1 MLGFGGHALL
11 SLLLLKA
18 LVLLSWNGA
27 PTRAAEVVYDWVLKA
42 VLQNNLSPDCM
53 DIKNARR
60 GMFLVVDDNAGP
72 QFPGPL
78 VEANEGDTIRVS
90 IQVSSLNDGVISIM
104 LLCCTDLADSGDE
117 HAPHR
122 RRGDSLARHPPKGH
136 TVHGRPHR
144 YYAVRAGIETVPRI
158 RLCRLSTGHALLA
171 RPRIVASRGWP
182 ERTHCGTSQ
191 RPRTV
196 QI

>member
-1 MLGFGGHALL
+1 MRGFGGHASL

-18 LVLLSWNGA
+18 LVLLSWSVA

-42 VLQNNLSPDCM
+42 VLQNALSPDCM

-60 GMFLVVDDNAGP
+60 GMFLVVDDKAGP

-90 IQVSSLNDGVISIM
+90 IQVSSRNDNVSH
-104 LLCCTDLADSGDE
+104 CCTDPTDSGDE

-122 RRGDSLARHPPKGH
+122 RRGDSLARNPSKGH
-136 TVHGRPHR
+136 TVHGRPHW
-144 YYAVRAGIETVPRI
+144 YHAVRAGIETVSRI
-158 RLCRLSTGHALLA
+158 RLCGVSTGHTLLA

-182 ERTHCGTSQ
+182 ERTHCCTSQ

-196 QI
+196 HV